1 MRDQINSIKS
11 TPEQESGVV
20 HTSKYSNRL
29 LVVDMPIGRFE
40 GTVFHVYINTF
51 RFLYEY
57 GNDYEF
63 FQQTERARVNQ
74 CSFFFFF
81 WGGGGGG
88 ASSFYYELV

>member
-29 LVVDMPIGRFE
+29 LVVDMQLDVLKVPFSI
-40 GTVFHVYINTF
+40 YIKTF
-51 RFLYEY
+51 RFLCEY

-63 FQQTERARVNQ
+63 IQQTERARVNQ
-74 CSFFFFF
+74 CSFFF
-81 WGGGGGG
+81 WWGGGGGGG
-88 ASSFYYELV
+88 ASSFYHELV